1 MIYLRGLIGIVSI
14 LGIAVLFSRKRKD
27 INWRLVGVGMAL
39 QFFLG
44 VLILKVAWFKS
55 AFAWLAEKFV
65 RLLSMTDE
73 GSKFVFGWLVEP
85 EYQNSFGIV
94 FAFKILPIIIF
105 FSALTSLLYH
115 IGLLQLIV
123 KGFAGMMSK
132 LMRLSGA
139 ESLSAAGNVFLG
151 QTEAPLLIKP
161 YLNKL
166 SMSELMS
173 VMTGGMATIAGSVL
187 GAYVGFLGGADSAS
201 QTLFATHL
209 LSASIISAPAAIVCA
224 KLLYPED
231 PNRELNKS
239 LKTDEEK
246 PAANL
251 LEAITIGAGDG
262 LRLAANVAAMLI
274 AFIALIA
281 LVNWMLGAFGN
292 ATELN
297 AWVADYTNGRFDK
310 LSLEFIL
317 GLLFR
322 PIAWL
327 IGIEW
332 GDTLTIGSLLG
343 IKTAANEF
351 IAYEQLG
358 KLEPGMIS
366 MRSRIITT
374 YALCGFANFASIAIQ
389 IGGIG
394 ALAPARRRDLSKLG
408 LLSLLGGTLACL
420 LTAAL
425 AGMLITEG

>member
-1 MIYLRGLIGIVSI
+1 MTILRGLIGILSI
-14 LGIAVLFSRKRKD
+14 LAIAWLFSRRRKD
-27 INWRLVGVGMAL
+27 INWRVVVVGMGL
-39 QFFLG
+39 QLFLG
-44 VLILKVAWFKS
+44 VLILRVSWFKA
-55 AFAWLAEKFV
+55 AFGFVAEGFV
-65 RLLSMTDE
+65 KLLSMTDE
-73 GSKFVFGWLVEP
+73 GSNFVFGWLVEP
-85 EYQNSFGIV
+85 EYQQTFGVV

-115 IGLLQLIV
+115 LGILQIIV
-123 KGFAGMMSK
+123 KSFAWLMSK

-161 YLNKL
+161 YLDKL

-187 GAYVGFLGGADSAS
+187 GAYVGFLGGASPES
-201 QTLFATHL
+201 QALFATHL

-224 KLLYPED
+224 KMLYPED
-231 PNRELNKS
+231 PTRELNKS
-239 LKTDEEK
+239 LKTTEEK
-246 PAANL
+246 PSSNL
-251 LEAITIGAGDG
+251 LEAVTIGAGDG
-262 LRLAANVAAMLI
+262 MKLAANVAAMLI
-274 AFIALIA
+274 AFIAIIA
-281 LVNWMLGAFGN
+281 LLNAMLGAVGDW
-292 ATELN
+292 TQLN
-297 AWVADYTNGRFDK
+297 PTIADYTNGQFK
-310 LSLEFIL
+310 SLSLEFLL
-317 GLLFR
+317 GLIFR

-351 IAYEQLG
+351 IAYERLG
-358 KLEPGMIS
+358 SLAPGDIS

-394 ALAPARRRDLSKLG
+394 ALAPTRRRDLSKLG

-420 LTAAL
+420 LTAAM
-425 AGMLITEG
+425 AGMLVEG

>member
-14 LGIAVLFSRKRKD
+14 LAIAVLFSRKRKD

-39 QFFLG
+39 QFALG
-44 VLILKVAWFKS
+44 VLILKVLWFKS

-123 KGFAGMMSK
+123 KGFAWMMSK

-262 LRLAANVAAMLI
+262 LRLAANVAVMLI

-297 AWVADYTNGRFDK
+297 AWVADYTNGRFDQ

-317 GLLFR
+317 GMMFQ

-425 AGMLITEG
+425 AGMLISAN